1 MHKDQLCDPAIT
13 GSPARRLRS
22 AEVTGCGISPGTL
35 KISWTYQAVTD
46 RTPLVASWT
55 SELTVRPVL
64 PGERTRYEELLAGHH
79 WLGPRLFGS
88 VIRHVAVLDGGWVAL
103 LGYGSAVLRCT
114 ARDQVIGWPDGDR
127 VDRLPMLAGN
137 QRFCALPGP
146 RRPHLASAV
155 LARSLARRPGD
166 YVRLRSQI
174 VLAVETFTEVAR
186 HTGACYAAA
195 GFTCAGSTRGYARGA
210 GGHGYTFHGQVKR
223 CWLRELAPG
232 GLAALGAPA
241 PSVLFTPPPPG
252 AWLDLNRG
260 QVVSLRDCLGGVL
273 ADPRHAR
280 GIRHDHAATAV
291 IAAAAL
297 LAGHAVPASMAGY
310 AGGFGQDALRVFGAR
325 WSQRAGGYVPP
336 SESGFRRF
344 LRALPDGALADAAGG
359 WLAGQAAD
367 GALDAR
373 QARRLAARLAAR
385 AAGRAGR

>member
-64 PGERTRYEELLAGHH
+64 PGERTRYQELLAGHH

-137 QRFCALPGP
+137 QRLCMLPDTP
-146 RRPHLASAV
+146 RRPHLASVV
-155 LARSLARRPGD
+155 LARSLARLPAD
-166 YVRLRSQI
+166 YLRFHNQI
-174 VLAVETFTEVAR
+174 VLAVETFTDPAR

-195 GFTCAGSTRGYARGA
+195 GFACAGSTRGYARRA
-210 GGHGYTFHGQVKR
+210 GGSGYAFHGQVKR
-223 CWLRELAPG
+223 C
-232 GLAALGAPA
+232 
-241 PSVLFTPPPPG
+241 
-252 AWLDLNRG
+252 
-260 QVVSLRDCLGGVL
+260 CLGGAL

-297 LAGHAVPASMAGY
+297 LAGHAVPAAMAGY

-344 LRALPDGALADAAGG
+344 LRALPDGALA
-359 WLAGQAAD
+359 
-367 GALDAR
+367 R
-373 QARRLAARLAAR
+373 CPHRL
-385 AAGRAGR
+385 